1 MCCLVVFILIYRYL
15 FLTSTCFNESS
26 ELASIVERKRK
37 CVQMSIDLRV
47 CCFIYITLANNYLL
61 TPLLYTLFQFIFF
74 TMLLFYD
81 SVLDVTAVVFVVL
94 WIQVDSERV
103 LPFLDIL
110 IHSMKCQK

>member
-1 MCCLVVFILIYRYL
+1 MSWRALWRENGSAFKCQLI
-15 FLTSTCFNESS
+15 
-26 ELASIVERKRK
+26 
-37 CVQMSIDLRV
+37 LRV
-47 CCFIYITLANNYLL
+47 CFFFIYITFANNYLL
-61 TPLLYTLFQFIFF
+61 TPLLYTLFQVIFF

-81 SVLDVTAVVFVVL
+81 SVLDVTVVVFVVL

>member
-1 MCCLVVFILIYRYL
+1 MWRENGSAFKCQLI
-15 FLTSTCFNESS
+15 
-26 ELASIVERKRK
+26 
-37 CVQMSIDLRV
+37 LRV

>member
-1 MCCLVVFILIYRYL
+1 
-15 FLTSTCFNESS
+15 
-26 ELASIVERKRK
+26 
-37 CVQMSIDLRV
+37 MSIDFASLFF
-47 CCFIYITLANNYLL
+47 FIYITFANNYLL
-61 TPLLYTLFQFIFF
+61 TPLLYTLFQIIFF